1 MKLKTTLNFVFG
13 LVVSSCGSSDTKEE
27 SQIVA
32 ENRVEIQ
39 LDSMQLDTIFVA
51 ADASS
56 QVGFFFFSEG
66 GIGFSDRIESK
77 VNEFDFDGNSKG
89 SFLGSGEGPER
100 QNGTY
105 GILVKDDDLMILS
118 DRSISIFD
126 STYVRQNRLNL
137 DWGGEE
143 SYEEMLH
150 APSPEMFG
158 LYEITWISQDVNM
171 PFVVLENNQG
181 FVLPVMMTH
190 PELNGYWTTEYYET
204 VPMLGLFDR
213 DFNLQKLGGLRSKEY
228 LNYQYLPNFD
238 YVHLEQKGDSLLVC
252 FPIDPMIHV
261 YDLDF
266 NFLGTFGESGQNMKT
281 DYITTRTLE
290 EAESQ
295 WETDFLQFGHYDDL
309 FYDEEQNLVFRTY
322 LPQGRG
328 HASSRL
334 QIYRDEKLIGDLKV
348 PIRFRVLGSK
358 DGVFYA
364 DGIVD
369 EENEVLAFFKFTLN
383 EN

>member
-1 MKLKTTLNFVFG
+1 MKIKTTLKSV
-13 LVVSSCGSSDTKEE
+13 LVLVASACGFSDTKEGV
-27 SQIVA
+27 QIVA
-32 ENRVEIQ
+32 ENTVEIKI
-39 LDSMQLDTIFVA
+39 DSMQLDTIFV
-51 ADASS
+51 DPEASS
-56 QVGFFFFSEG
+56 QVGFFFFLEN
-66 GIGFSDRIESK
+66 GIGFSDRIQSK
-77 VNEFDFDGNSKG
+77 VFEYDFDGNLMG

-105 GILVKDDDLMILS
+105 GIVVNNKERMILS

-126 STYVRQNRLNL
+126 SNYVRQNRLNL

-158 LYEITWISQDVNM
+158 LYEITWISRDVNM
-171 PFVVLENNQG
+171 PFIALEDNQG

-204 VPMLGLFDR
+204 VPMLGLFDQ
-213 DFNLQKLGGLRSKEY
+213 DFKLQKLGGLRSKEY

-238 YVHLEQKGDSLLVC
+238 YIHLEQKGDSLLVC

-261 YDLDF
+261 YDLDL
-266 NFLGTFGESGQNMKT
+266 NFLGTFGAPGENMKT
-281 DYITTRTLE
+281 DYITTQTLE

-295 WETDFLQFGHYDDL
+295 WPTDFLQFGHYDDL
-309 FYDEEQNLVFRTY
+309 FYDEEQNLLFRTY
-322 LPQGRG
+322 LPQGKG
-328 HASSRL
+328 APSSRL
-334 QIYRDEKLIGDLKV
+334 QIYRDEKLIGDLEV